1 MALHGVALVDKP
13 AGMSSFSVVS
23 RLRRIFKTLGV
34 TKAGH
39 TGTLDPLA
47 TGLLPICIGESTKFA
62 QRLLDADKGYFA
74 TVKLGVA
81 TTTADAEGEITAR
94 SDALIDAP
102 TFDAM
107 LGQFHGKIVQVPPI
121 YSALKIDG
129 KPAYEYARAGQTVE
143 IKSRIVEI
151 YSAELIAARPESQ
164 EFDINVRCSKGTY
177 IRTLAVDIALAL
189 GTVGHLAGLRRTR
202 TGGFDLD
209 SAHSLDAWMEEDDA
223 TRLSWLL
230 PTESLVAELPT
241 LELTAQQAIDICNG
255 KIVMVQM
262 EAPNHAPEASNIVL
276 DGRLALLR
284 LQAPQKVFL
293 GLGALSA
300 DGSLRAERLLS
311 TQTAQ
316 PNTDF
321 SPPATA

>member
-13 AGMSSFSVVS
+13 VGMSSFSVVS

-94 SDALIDAP
+94 SDVRIDTP
-102 TFDAM
+102 TFEAM
-107 LGQFHGKIVQVPPI
+107 LAQFHGKIEQVPPN

-151 YSAELIAARPESQ
+151 YAVELVASRPELQ

-177 IRTLAVDIALAL
+177 IRTLAVDIALSL

-202 TGGFDLD
+202 TGGLDLGA
-209 SAHSLDAWMEEDDA
+209 AHPLDAWMETDDA

-230 PTESLVAELPT
+230 PTESLVAELPS
-241 LELTAQQAIDICNG
+241 LDLSAQQAIDICNG
-255 KIVMVQM
+255 KVVAVRP
-262 EAPNHAPEASNIVL
+262 EAPNQAPEASGGSSGAHVT
-276 DGRLALLR
+276 LLR
-284 LQAPQKVFL
+284 LRDAQKGFL

-300 DGSLRAERLLS
+300 DGTLRAERLLS
-311 TQTAQ
+311 TQ
-316 PNTDF
+316 
-321 SPPATA
+321 SV

>member
-1 MALHGVALVDKP
+1 M
-13 AGMSSFSVVS
+13 
-23 RLRRIFKTLGV
+23 

-74 TVKLGVA
+74 TIKLGVA

-94 SDALIDAP
+94 SDVLIDTP
-102 TFDAM
+102 TFEAM
-107 LGQFHGKIVQVPPI
+107 LTQFHGKIEQVPPI

-129 KPAYEYARAGQTVE
+129 KPAYEYARAGLAVE

-151 YSAELIAARPESQ
+151 YAVELVGSRPELQ

-202 TGGFDLD
+202 TGGFDLAA
-209 SAHSLDAWMEEDDA
+209 AHPLDAWMETDDA

-230 PTESLVAELPT
+230 PTDSLVAELPT
-241 LELTAQQAIDICNG
+241 LDLTAQQAIDICNG
-255 KIVMVQM
+255 KVVAVQTQT
-262 EAPNHAPEASNIVL
+262 PNEGYRASDVALEGPIK
-276 DGRLALLR
+276 LLR
-284 LQAPQKVFL
+284 LQDAQKGFL
-293 GLGALSA
+293 GLGALSG
-300 DGSLRAERLLS
+300 DNTLRAERLLS
-311 TQTAQ
+311 TQSA
-316 PNTDF
+316 
-321 SPPATA
+321 

>member
-23 RLRRIFKTLGV
+23 RLRRIFRTLGV

-81 TTTADAEGEITAR
+81 TTTADAEGEISAR
-94 SDALIDAP
+94 SNVLIDAP
-102 TFDAM
+102 TFEAM
-107 LGQFHGKIVQVPPI
+107 LAQFHGKIVQVPPI

-129 KPAYEYARAGQTVE
+129 KPAYEYARAGQAVK
-143 IKSRIVEI
+143 IKSRVVEI
-151 YSAELIAARPESQ
+151 YSVELVAARSELQ
-164 EFDINVRCSKGTY
+164 EFAINVRCSKGTY

-189 GTVGHLAGLRRTR
+189 GTVGHLAGLCRTR
-202 TGGFDLD
+202 TGGFDLAA
-209 SAHSLDAWMEEDDA
+209 AHPLEAWMETDDA

-230 PTESLVAELPT
+230 PTESLVAELPS
-241 LELTAQQAIDICNG
+241 LDLTAQQAIDICNG
-255 KIVMVQM
+255 KVVAVRTETANQ
-262 EAPNHAPEASNIVL
+262 APEASDAKP
-276 DGRLALLR
+276 DGNVALLR
-284 LQAPQKVFL
+284 LQDAHKGFL

-300 DGSLRAERLLS
+300 GGMLRAERLLS
-311 TQTAQ
+311 TQSA
-316 PNTDF
+316 
-321 SPPATA
+321 